1 MTTYTFDFALPGLN
15 GKNGLIRSHWSAK
28 KKMKQKTKKC
38 KAKNEFVGK
47 KVTIGSDSS
56 RDFKTVKEWMDRH
69 DKNLADHCWAKGDGD
84 AE

>member
-1 MTTYTFDFALPGLN
+1 M
-15 GKNGLIRSHWSAK
+15 SHEA
-28 KKMKQKTKKC
+28 KTKKR
-38 KAKNEFVGK
+38 KVKNEFVGK

-56 RDFKTVKEWMDRH
+56 RDFKTVKEWMDQH